1 MTKYVFVTGG
11 VVSSLGKGIAAAS
24 MAALLESR
32 GVNVTLMKLDP
43 YINVDP
49 GTMSPFQHGEV
60 FVTEDG
66 AETDLDLG
74 HYERFVSAR
83 MRRSNNFTTG
93 QIYDSVI
100 RKERRGEYLGRTV
113 QVIPHITNEI
123 QAFVERG
130 AGVGTPAEAE
140 VAIVEIGGTVGDI
153 ESLPFLE
160 AARQMSLK
168 VGRGNACFV
177 HLTLVPF
184 LGKAGELKTKPTQH
198 SLQELRKIGI
208 QADMVLC
215 RADRA
220 IPDDE
225 RAKISLFSN
234 IPVDSVIS
242 VRDSDSIYKIPRML
256 HEQKVDDILVDL
268 LKLDRPPAD
277 LSVWD
282 TLIQRLEHPRHHVRI
297 AMVGKYVDLTE
308 SYKSLTE
315 ALVHAGMHTSTRI
328 AIDYLDSEQIEREGT
343 AMLANYD
350 AILVP
355 GGFGKRGVE
364 GKIRAI
370 QFAREHKVPFLGI
383 CLGMQ
388 LAVVEYARHVA
399 GLTDANSTEFA
410 LDTPHPVI
418 ALITEWTD
426 RSGNVEKRDH
436 SSGLGGTMR
445 LGAQRCPVRSGTLL
459 ASIYGD
465 SVYERHR
472 HRFEVNN
479 DYVHRLEAAGLTIAA
494 RTPVEGLTETIELPT
509 QGEHAHPWFL
519 GVQFHPEFT
528 SNPRHGH
535 PLFIAYIKAA
545 LAHAGEQRRQAAGAE
560 GDAAPG
566 AVAAGVSGSPV
577 SAAGVGSATAATPAS
592 AAVSAAA
599 ATASGCGCASTAPA
613 QEPAT

>member
-1 MTKYVFVTGG
+1 MTKFVFVTGG

-32 GVNVTLMKLDP
+32 GLRVTLLKLDP

-74 HYERFVSAR
+74 HYERFVTAK

-123 QAFVERG
+123 QAFIERG
-130 AGVGTPAEAE
+130 AGVGSEQAAD
-140 VAIVEIGGTVGDI
+140 VAIVEVGGTVGDI

-168 VGRGNACFV
+168 RGRGNTCFV

-184 LGKAGELKTKPTQH
+184 IPSAGELKTKPTQH
-198 SLQELRKIGI
+198 SVQKLREIGI
-208 QADMVLC
+208 QADLLLC
-215 RADRA
+215 RADRR

-225 RAKISLFSN
+225 RAKISMFSN
-234 IPVDSVIS
+234 VQLDSVIS
-242 VRDSDSIYKIPRML
+242 VWDADSIYKIPRML
-256 HEQKVDDILVDL
+256 HEQRVDDL
-268 LKLDRPPAD
+268 LCEVLRLEAPPAD

-282 TLIQRLEHPRHHVRI
+282 RLVERQSHPKRTVRI

-315 ALVHAGMHTSTRI
+315 ALTHAGIHTESRV
-328 AIDYLDSEQIEREGT
+328 AIEYIDSEQIERDGT
-343 AMLANYD
+343 AALERFD

-364 GKIRAI
+364 GKIAAI
-370 QFAREHKVPFLGI
+370 RYAREHGVPYLGI

-388 LAVVEYARHVA
+388 LAVIEFARDVCGLA
-399 GLTDANSTEFA
+399 GANSTEFDP
-410 LDTPHPVI
+410 DTPHPVVG
-418 ALITEWTD
+418 LITEWLD
-426 RSGNVEKRDH
+426 REGRVEKRDAG
-436 SSGLGGTMR
+436 SDLGGSMR
-445 LGAQRCPVRSGTLL
+445 LGAQRCPVLPGTL
-459 ASIYGD
+459 AA
-465 SVYERHR
+465 SVYGESVNERHR
-472 HRFEVNN
+472 HRYEVNN
-479 DYVHRLEAAGLTIAA
+479 GYVPQLEAAGLRVSA
-494 RTPVEGLTETIELPT
+494 RTPAEGLTEIAELP
-509 QGEHAHPWFL
+509 QSGKLAHPWFV

-528 SNPRHGH
+528 STPRDGH
-535 PLFIAYIKAA
+535 PLFRSYVEAAIANAERRAA
-545 LAHAGEQRRQAAGAE
+545 RQAA
-560 GDAAPG
+560 
-566 AVAAGVSGSPV
+566 
-577 SAAGVGSATAATPAS
+577 
-592 AAVSAAA
+592 
-599 ATASGCGCASTAPA
+599 
-613 QEPAT
+613 